1 MALTN
6 TATRYGTVTKTLH
19 WIIALGIVAAIPLG
33 ILAND
38 APLETSEELATKAW
52 LFSMHKTLGVTIF
65 FAALLRIL
73 WALTQPK
80 PAPLHPERKAESWA
94 AETVH
99 WLLYGSLVLVPL
111 TGWMHHSATTGFA
124 PIWWPF
130 GQSLPFV
137 PKDEGWAEV
146 TAALHIV
153 FERVLIVSL
162 LLHVAGALKHHF
174 VDRDATLRRMWF
186 GRTTAGDPNAGH
198 RKVVP
203 LASALV
209 VWAAA
214 IGIGAGLG
222 VFQHEASA
230 AQVAALE
237 EVESDWLVQ
246 DGTLSITVTQMG
258 SEVTG
263 SFSDWTADITFEEQ
277 DAPGKSGEVS
287 VTVSIG
293 SLTLGSVTSQAMGA
307 DFFNVEQFPTAT
319 FDADILKVEDGY
331 EAQGTLTVKDQSVPV
346 TLPFQLRLDGD
357 TAEMAGRLTLDRR
370 DFNVG
375 QNMSDGSQLGFD
387 VGVDVALT
395 ATRATD

>member
-1 MALTN
+1 MVRA
-6 TATRYGTVTKTLH
+6 
-19 WIIALGIVAAIPLG
+19 
-33 ILAND
+33 D
-38 APLETSEELATKAW
+38 
-52 LFSMHKTLGVTIF
+52 
-65 FAALLRIL
+65 
-73 WALTQPK
+73 
-80 PAPLHPERKAESWA
+80 
-94 AETVH
+94 
-99 WLLYGSLVLVPL
+99 
-111 TGWMHHSATTGFA
+111 
-124 PIWWPF
+124 
-130 GQSLPFV
+130 
-137 PKDEGWAEV
+137 
-146 TAALHIV
+146 
-153 FERVLIVSL
+153 
-162 LLHVAGALKHHF
+162 
-174 VDRDATLRRMWF
+174 
-186 GRTTAGDPNAGH
+186 NAGH